1 MNKQRWISRAALSA
15 QTVLIAGSIG
25 LALLPKAASAQ
36 GAQPVVLDVP
46 APELVGGPWLNTPNS
61 APLRLANRRGK
72 VTIVEFWTFG

>member
-1 MNKQRWISRAALSA
+1 MKKQTWMRRAALSA
-15 QTVLIAGSIG
+15 QSVIVAGSIG

-46 APELVGGPWLNTPNS
+46 APELVGGPWLNTSGN